1 MSPATY
7 FPVPEASTF
16 APAPFH
22 LRMATMLSALLTLDI
37 ALTQAVGLA
46 GFAHQ
51 IVGFLPGLLALCGAY
66 AYARWAGHARF
77 AEAAAL
83 GAWAVLLSNLLSVLI
98 QSAGRSSVPLADSF
112 LAGAD
117 QAMGFSTAAVVAWV
131 GHFPVLRLG
140 FAIAYASM
148 PVLVLAA
155 LFLPV
160 AMGRARD
167 SQRFVMAVFAA
178 AILTAALFSFLPAA
192 GPWVS
197 GAYAPS
203 HMQAS
208 VESYLG
214 QLKTGGELAIN
225 PDAAGVVSFPS
236 FHLVLAI
243 LPVFALWR
251 IPIVRWFALA
261 LACAIAV
268 STITTGWHYGIDVLG
283 GVAVAFAAQRIAEK
297 A

>member
-1 MSPATY
+1 MTPHATC
-7 FPVPEASTF
+7 FPVPAVRTF

-22 LRMATMLSALLTLDI
+22 LRMASMLTSLLALDV
-37 ALTQAVGLA
+37 ALTQTVGLT

-51 IVGFLPGLLALCGAY
+51 LLGILPGLLALGGAWG
-66 AYARWAGHARF
+66 YARWSGLAKFQEGSL
-77 AEAAAL
+77 L
-83 GAWAVLLSNLLSVLI
+83 GIWAVLLSNLLSVLI
-98 QSAGRSSVPLADSF
+98 QSAGRSSAPLMDWA
-112 LAGAD
+112 LQGAD
-117 QAMGFSTAAVVAWV
+117 QYTGFSTAGVVDWI
-131 GHFPVLRLG
+131 GNFPALRLA
-140 FAIAYASM
+140 FALAYASM
-148 PVLVLAA
+148 PVLVLTA

-160 AMGRARD
+160 ALGRARD

-178 AILTAALFSFLPAA
+178 AILTAALFSVLPAV

-197 GAYAPS
+197 GAYQPS

-214 QLKTGGELAIN
+214 QLKTPGSLEIN

-251 IPIVRWFALA
+251 IPVVKWFAVTLA
-261 LACAIAV
+261 IMIAV
-268 STITTGWHYGIDVLG
+268 STVTTGWHYGIDVIG
-283 GVAVAFAAQRIAEK
+283 GIVVAFLAQRMAKI
-297 A
+297 